1 MSELFVKIC
10 GLKTAN
16 DVDVAVAAGA
26 DAVGFVFAAGS
37 PRTIDA
43 AAARE
48 LAARVPAGVLT
59 VGVFRGQPVEEVR
72 RLTEESGVRGVQL
85 HGDEGPEYYEALR
98 AEGRILLRATAEHVK
113 RCGEYG
119 EDLLLLDAPD
129 PGSGKPWNWGSE
141 EFTAPGGHWLL
152 AAWTGPGERTGGR
165 GDHRRLGR
173 GRVQR
178 GGAGARGEVP
188 RPDPRLHRGRPGLTG
203 YPGHQDA
210 SGRSADRPVA
220 GCPSPTPHRLKIKLG
235 PVLPVDGALVGLLG
249 KRLPWSDPVPVP

>member
-152 AAWTGPGERTGGR
+152 AGGLTPGNVREAVETTGAWGVDVSSGVERER
-165 GDHRRLGR
+165 GVKSPDLIR
-173 GRVQR
+173 
-178 GGAGARGEVP
+178 AFIEAARG
-188 RPDPRLHRGRPGLTG
+188 
-203 YPGHQDA
+203 
-210 SGRSADRPVA
+210 
-220 GCPSPTPHRLKIKLG
+220 
-235 PVLPVDGALVGLLG
+235 
-249 KRLPWSDPVPVP
+249 

>member
-10 GLKTAN
+10 GLKTGP

-37 PRTIDA
+37 PRTIAA

-48 LAARVPAGVLT
+48 LAARVPASVLT

-72 RLTEESGVRGVQL
+72 RLAEESGVRGVQL

-98 AEGRILLRATAEHVK
+98 AEGRTLLRATAEHVK

-129 PGSGKPWNWGSE
+129 PGSGKPWNWGSA
-141 EFTAPGGHWLL
+141 EFTAPEGRWLL
-152 AAWTGPGERTGGR
+152 AGGLTPGNVREAVETTGAWGVDVSSGVERER
-165 GDHRRLGR
+165 GVKDPALIR
-173 GRVQR
+173 
-178 GGAGARGEVP
+178 AFIEAARG
-188 RPDPRLHRGRPGLTG
+188 
-203 YPGHQDA
+203 
-210 SGRSADRPVA
+210 
-220 GCPSPTPHRLKIKLG
+220 
-235 PVLPVDGALVGLLG
+235 
-249 KRLPWSDPVPVP
+249 

>member
-10 GLKTAN
+10 GLKTGP

-72 RLTEESGVRGVQL
+72 RLAEESGVRGVQL

-98 AEGRILLRATAEHVK
+98 AEGRTLLRATAEHVK

-152 AAWTGPGERTGGR
+152 AGGLTPGNVREAVETTGAWGVDVSSGVESTR
-165 GDHRRLGR
+165 GVKSPDLIR
-173 GRVQR
+173 
-178 GGAGARGEVP
+178 AFIEAARG
-188 RPDPRLHRGRPGLTG
+188 
-203 YPGHQDA
+203 
-210 SGRSADRPVA
+210 
-220 GCPSPTPHRLKIKLG
+220 
-235 PVLPVDGALVGLLG
+235 
-249 KRLPWSDPVPVP
+249 

>member
-1 MSELFVKIC
+1 MSDLFVKIC

-98 AEGRILLRATAEHVK
+98 AEGRTLLRATALHVG

-119 EDLLLLDAPD
+119 EDLLLIDAPD
-129 PGSGKPWNWGSE
+129 PGSGKPWNWASR
-141 EFTAPGGHWLL
+141 EFTAPEGHWLL
-152 AAWTGPGERTGGR
+152 AGGLNPGNVREAVETTGAWGVDVSSGVERER
-165 GDHRRLGR
+165 GVKSPDLIR
-173 GRVQR
+173 
-178 GGAGARGEVP
+178 AFIEAARG
-188 RPDPRLHRGRPGLTG
+188 
-203 YPGHQDA
+203 
-210 SGRSADRPVA
+210 
-220 GCPSPTPHRLKIKLG
+220 
-235 PVLPVDGALVGLLG
+235 
-249 KRLPWSDPVPVP
+249 